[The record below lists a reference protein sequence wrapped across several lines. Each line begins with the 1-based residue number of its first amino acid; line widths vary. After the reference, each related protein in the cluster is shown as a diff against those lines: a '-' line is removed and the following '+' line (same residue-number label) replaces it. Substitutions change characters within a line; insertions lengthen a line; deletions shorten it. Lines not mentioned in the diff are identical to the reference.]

1 MKICYRYMTMF
12 SVNLHL
18 FTILHF
24 AAMAGLALYGM
35 HRIWLLLCWY
45 RESRGENTKGLLQS
59 PEPVNY
65 YPLVTVQLPLYNERF
80 VAARL
85 IDASAMLQW
94 PKNRFEIQVLDD
106 SDDDTVQI
114 IDERVHYW
122 SRKGIT
128 IHLLRR
134 KDRTGF
140 KAGALG
146 YGLIKANGEFIAIF
160 DADFLPTPDFLLRT
174 VPCFS
179 DPKIGMVQARWGFLN
194 TEHSWLTVVQ
204 SLLLG
209 QHFSI
214 EHFVRFR
221 RGLFFNF
228 NGTAGIWRRQAI
240 ESAGGWQSDTVT
252 EDLDLSYRAQLAGW
266 RFIYC
271 DDLVVSS
278 ELPATLAAFRSQQQR
293 WAKGSVQTAKK
304 VLPRLL
310 AARLPLQVKCEAVA
324 HLMANFCWFLGAIVT
339 LTLYATIT
347 WRVSIGPYQMLRLDA
362 PLFMTTSFILFL
374 YFLIYAMQQERK
386 VSFSR
391 LLMLPIL
398 TIGIAPSIT
407 LSVIKGLLC
416 SGGIFHR
423 TPKFGLR
430 GGERIPKMATLY
442 RQQSLPYILMN
453 TALFAYSL
461 LPLLFVYQRG
471 TWLAIPFVLLFPL
484 GFLLVIW
491 RDVMELS
498 RVSPGGK
505 KREETKPRER
515 SLVSSA

>member
-1 MKICYRYMTMF
+1 MTMF
-12 SVNLHL
+12 SDNLHL

-24 AAMAGLALYGM
+24 AAIAGLALYGA
-35 HRIWLLLCWY
+35 HRMWLLVCWY
-45 RESRGENTKGLLQS
+45 RESRRKSAKELLQPS
-59 PEPVNY
+59 GPVNY
-65 YPLVTVQLPLYNERF
+65 YPLVTIQLPLYNERF

-94 PKNRFEIQVLDD
+94 PNNRMEIQVLDD

-122 SRKGIT
+122 SHRGIP
-128 IHLLRR
+128 IRVLRR
-134 KDRTGF
+134 EDRAGF

-146 YGLIKANGEFIAIF
+146 YGLAKAKGEFIAVF
-160 DADFLPTPDFLLRT
+160 DADFLPTSDFLLRT
-174 VPCFS
+174 APFFS
-179 DPKIGMVQARWGFLN
+179 DKKTGMVQARWGFLN
-194 TEHSWLTVVQ
+194 TEHSWLTSIQ

-240 ESAGGWQSDTVT
+240 ESSGGWQSDTVT

-266 RFIYC
+266 RFVYC
-271 DDLVVSS
+271 DDLVVPS
-278 ELPATLAAFRSQQQR
+278 ELPVTLASFRSQQQR
-293 WAKGSVQTAKK
+293 WAKGSIQTAKK
-304 VLPRLL
+304 ILPRLL
-310 AARLPLQVKCEAVA
+310 AGGLPLQVKCEAVA
-324 HLMANFCWFLGAIVT
+324 HLMANFCWLLGTIVT

-362 PLFMTTSFILFL
+362 PLFLATSFILFL
-374 YFLIYAMQQERK
+374 YFLIYAMQQKRK

-430 GGERIPKMATLY
+430 GGERMPKLASLY
-442 RQQSLPYILMN
+442 RQQSVPYILMN
-453 TALFAYSL
+453 TALFVYSL

-498 RVSPGGK
+498 RVFPGGK
-505 KREETKPRER
+505 KREETRPQER
-515 SLVSSA
+515 SLVSSV

>member
-1 MKICYRYMTMF
+1 MTMF
-12 SVNLHL
+12 SEYLHL
-18 FTILHF
+18 CTILHF
-24 AAMAGLALYGM
+24 AAMAGLALYGL
-35 HRIWLLLCWY
+35 HRIWLLVCWH
-45 RESRGENTKGLLQS
+45 RENRRKNPQRLLQS
-59 PEPVNY
+59 PPVNS

-94 PKNRFEIQVLDD
+94 PQNKIEIQVLDD
-106 SDDDTVQI
+106 SDDDTAQI
-114 IDERVHYW
+114 INDRIRYW
-122 SRKGIT
+122 SQKGIT
-128 IHLLRR
+128 IHALRR
-134 KDRTGF
+134 KDRAGF

-146 YGLIKANGEFIAIF
+146 HGLTKAVGEFIAVF
-160 DADFLPTPDFLLRT
+160 DADFLPSPDFLVRT
-174 VPCFS
+174 LPCFS
-179 DPKIGMVQARWGFLN
+179 DQKIGMVQARWGFLN
-194 TEHSWLTVVQ
+194 TEHSWLTAVQ

-266 RFIYC
+266 RFVYL
-271 DDLVVSS
+271 DNLVVPS
-278 ELPATLAAFRSQQQR
+278 ELPVTLASFRSQQQR
-293 WAKGSVQTAKK
+293 WAKGSIQTAKK
-304 VLPRLL
+304 ILPRLL

-324 HLMANFCWFLGAIVT
+324 HLMANFCWFLGTIVT

-362 PLFMTTSFILFL
+362 PLFMATSFILFF
-374 YFLIYAMQQERK
+374 YFFVFAMKQAGK
-386 VSFSR
+386 IPFSR
-391 LLMLPIL
+391 LLLLPVL

-407 LSVIKGLLC
+407 LSVIKGLIC
-416 SGGIFHR
+416 GGGVFYR

-430 GGERIPKMATLY
+430 GRERQPKLASLY
-442 RQQSLPYILMN
+442 RQQSFPYILMN
-453 TALFAYSL
+453 AALLVYSI

-471 TWLAIPFVLLFPL
+471 TWIAIPFVILFPS
-484 GFLLVIW
+484 GFLLVMC
-491 RDVMELS
+491 RDMVELC
-498 RVSPGGK
+498 RVFPGSK
-505 KREETKPRER
+505 KRKETRPQER